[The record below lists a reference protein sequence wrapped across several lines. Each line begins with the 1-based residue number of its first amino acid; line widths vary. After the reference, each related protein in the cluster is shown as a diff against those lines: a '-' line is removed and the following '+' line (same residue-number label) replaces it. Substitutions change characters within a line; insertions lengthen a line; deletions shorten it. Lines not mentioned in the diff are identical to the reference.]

1 MAKQEHRED
10 ISLAGALTALGGI
23 LAILA
28 GGTLTFGIH
37 IAVLLALCGVFTTGL
52 FRLKYGFGW
61 RLLFIDGVLPM
72 VSRASGALGILLSVG
87 PLIAAWTLSGTI
99 PYLVFTGLDILT
111 PRIFLPA
118 AFLLCSFASLLTGT
132 SWGTAATFGVA
143 LTAIAGGLGIP
154 AAAAAGAIVGGAYFG
169 DKLSPVS
176 DTTVL
181 AAAVAEVDIMD
192 HIRSTLWTTLPGAA
206 LSVAVYAAAG
216 SGPGGAMDN
225 AGIGA
230 MTSALSGRFFLGPV
244 LLLPPLVLLVMAWKR
259 FPTLA
264 ALWTSVGLALPL
276 ALFQGYGPG
285 EILAAMAAGPRVA
298 TGNPAVDELLG
309 RGGLLF
315 LAGVVAVVCAAY
327 VFAGQLEA
335 TGTFRRVSSLLRKKF
350 IGRSRGRFVLSAS
363 LTGMTVAVATG
374 NSYLSEIL
382 PGTMFRRLADEMDIS
397 RRVLSRTLED
407 SGTVVVPLVPWSA
420 AAVYMSSVLGVSAWE
435 YFPWAVICYS
445 GVPAAWLLAFSGIA
459 LWPSDL
465 REEKKRPG
473 R

>member
-1 MAKQEHRED
+1 MTKEERRED
-10 ISLAGALTALGGI
+10 ISLTGALTALGGI

-28 GGTLTFGIH
+28 GGNLAFGIS
-37 IAVLLALCGVFTTGL
+37 IAVLLALCGVFTTAL

-61 RLLFIDGVLPM
+61 RLLFVDGVLP
-72 VSRASGALGILLSVG
+72 VVFRASGALGILLSVG
-87 PLIAAWTLSGTI
+87 PLIASWTLSGTI
-99 PYLVFTGLDILT
+99 PYLVCAGLDLLT

-118 AFLLCSFASLLTGT
+118 AFVLCSFASLLTGT

-216 SGPGGAMDN
+216 SCAGGAMDT
-225 AGIGA
+225 AGIAA
-230 MTSALSGRFFLGPV
+230 MTSALSERFFLSPV
-244 LLLPPLVLLVMAWKR
+244 LLLPPLVLLLMAWKR

-264 ALWTSVGLALPL
+264 ALWTSVGLALPM

-285 EILAAMAAGPRVA
+285 EILAAMVAGPRVV
-298 TGNPAVDELLG
+298 TGNPAVDDLLG

-315 LAGVVAVVCAAY
+315 LAGVAAVVCAAY

-335 TGTFRRVSSLLRKKF
+335 TGTFRRVSGLLQRRF
-350 IGRSRGRFVLSAS
+350 IGRSRGKFVLSVS
-363 LTGMTVAVATG
+363 LTGMTVAIATG

-420 AAVYMSSVLGVSAWE
+420 AAVYMSAVLGVSAGE
-435 YFPWAVICYS
+435 YLPWALICYS
-445 GVPAAWLLAFSGIA
+445 GVPAAWLFAFLGIA
-459 LWPSDL
+459 LWPS
-465 REEKKRPG
+465 EKGTETQRPG
-473 R
+473 L

>member
-154 AAAAAGAIVGGAYFG
+154 AAAAAGARLVI
-169 DKLSPVS
+169 P
-176 DTTVL
+176 
-181 AAAVAEVDIMD
+181 
-192 HIRSTLWTTLPGAA
+192 PPA
-206 LSVAVYAAAG
+206 LCTDN
-216 SGPGGAMDN
+216 GAMVAW
-225 AGIGA
+225 AGA
-230 MTSALSGRFFLGPV
+230 ER
-244 LLLPPLVLLVMAWKR
+244 
-259 FPTLA
+259 
-264 ALWTSVGLALPL
+264 LAL
-276 ALFQGYGPG
+276 G
-285 EILAAMAAGPRVA
+285 
-298 TGNPAVDELLG
+298 AVDG
-309 RGGLLF
+309 F
-315 LAGVVAVVCAAY
+315 DFAAR
-327 VFAGQLEA
+327 ARWPLDD
-335 TGTFRRVSSLLRKKF
+335 
-350 IGRSRGRFVLSAS
+350 
-363 LTGMTVAVATG
+363 
-374 NSYLSEIL
+374 
-382 PGTMFRRLADEMDIS
+382 ADMGI
-397 RRVLSRTLED
+397 TH
-407 SGTVVVPLVPWSA
+407 A
-420 AAVYMSSVLGVSAWE
+420 A
-435 YFPWAVICYS
+435 
-445 GVPAAWLLAFSGIA
+445 
-459 LWPSDL
+459 
-465 REEKKRPG
+465 
-473 R
+473 

>member
-1 MAKQEHRED
+1 MF
-10 ISLAGALTALGGI
+10 IGM
-23 LAILA
+23 
-28 GGTLTFGIH
+28 
-37 IAVLLALCGVFTTGL
+37 FTTAVYVFHYKYTWQEL
-52 FRLKYGFGW
+52 FDK
-61 RLLFIDGVLPM
+61 GVVPM
-72 VSRASGALGILLSVG
+72 IARASGAIMILLTVG
-87 PLIAAWTLSGTI
+87 PLIAAWMLSGTI
-99 PYLVFTGLDILT
+99 PYLIYTGLQLLSPKT
-111 PRIFLPA
+111 FLMA
-118 AFLLCSFASLLTGT
+118 AFVICALSSTMTGT

-143 LTAIAGGLGIP
+143 LTAVAGGLGIP

-181 AAAVAEVDIMD
+181 AAAVVEVDIMD

-315 LAGVVAVVCAAY
+315 LAGVAAVVCAAY

-335 TGTFRRVSSLLRKKF
+335 TGTFRRVSGLLQRRF
-350 IGRSRGRFVLSAS
+350 IGRSRGKFVLSVS

-420 AAVYMSSVLGVSAWE
+420 AAVYMSAVLGVSAGE
-435 YFPWAVICYS
+435 YLPWAVICYS
-445 GVPAAWLLAFSGIA
+445 GVPAAWLFAFSGIA
-459 LWPSDL
+459 LWPSDR

>member
-1 MAKQEHRED
+1 MAQEERQED
-10 ISLAGALTALGGI
+10 ISAAGALTVLGGI

-28 GGTLTFGIH
+28 GGTLVFGIH
-37 IAVLLALCGVFTTGL
+37 IAVLLVFCGIFTTAL
-52 FRLKYGFGW
+52 FRMQYGFGW
-61 RLLFIDGVLPM
+61 RLLFVDGVLPM
-72 VSRASGALGILLSVG
+72 VSRASGAMGILLSVG

-99 PYLVFTGLDILT
+99 PYLVFTGLNLLT

-132 SWGTAATFGVA
+132 SWGTAGTFGVA

-154 AAAAAGAIVGGAYFG
+154 EAAAAGAIVGGAYFG

-181 AAAVAEVDIMD
+181 AAAVAEVDVMD
-192 HIRSTLWTTLPGAA
+192 HIRSTLRTTLPGAV

-216 SGPGGAMDN
+216 SGAGGAMDT
-225 AGIGA
+225 AGISA
-230 MTSALSGRFFLGPV
+230 MTSALSGRFFLSPV
-244 LLLPPLVLLVMAWKR
+244 LLLPPLVLLFMAWKR
-259 FPTLA
+259 FSTLA

-285 EILAAMAAGPRVA
+285 EILAAMAAGPRAV
-298 TGNPAVDELLG
+298 TGNQAVDELLG

-315 LAGVVAVVCAAY
+315 LAGVAAVVCAAY

-335 TGTFRRVSSLLRKKF
+335 TGTFRRVSTLLQKKF
-350 IGRSRGRFVLSAS
+350 IGRSRGKFVLSAS
-363 LTGMTVAVATG
+363 LTGVTVAVATG

-382 PGTMFRRLADEMDIS
+382 PGTMYKDLADEMDIS

-420 AAVYMSSVLGVSAWE
+420 AAVYMSAVLGVSAWE
-435 YFPWAVICYS
+435 YLPWAVICYS
-445 GVPAAWLLAFSGIA
+445 GVPTAWLFAFFGIA
-459 LWPSDL
+459 IWPSD
-465 REEKKRPG
+465 KKKAA
-473 R
+473 

>member
-1 MAKQEHRED
+1 MAKEERRED
-10 ISLAGALTALGGI
+10 ISAAGALTALGGI

-28 GGTLTFGIH
+28 GGTLAFGIH
-37 IAVLLALCGVFTTGL
+37 IAVLLALCGVFTTAL
-52 FRLKYGFGW
+52 FRLRYGFGW
-61 RLLFIDGVLPM
+61 KLLFVDGVLPM
-72 VSRASGALGILLSVG
+72 FSRASGALGILLSVG

-143 LTAIAGGLGIP
+143 LTAIAGGLGISP
-154 AAAAAGAIVGGAYFG
+154 PVTAGAIVGGAYFG

-181 AAAVAEVDIMD
+181 AAAVAEVDVMD
-192 HIRSTLWTTLPGAA
+192 HIRSTLWTTLPGAV

-216 SGPGGAMDN
+216 SGAGGAMDR
-225 AGIGA
+225 AGIAA

-244 LLLPPLVLLVMAWKR
+244 LLLPPLVLLIMAWKR

-264 ALWTSVGLALPL
+264 ALWTSVGLAVPL
-276 ALFQGYGPG
+276 AMFQGYGPG
-285 EILAAMAAGPRVA
+285 EIFAAMAAGPRIT

-315 LAGVVAVVCAAY
+315 LAGVAAVVCAAY

-335 TGTFRRVSSLLRKKF
+335 TGTFRRVSGILQRRF
-350 IGRSRGRFVLSAS
+350 IGRSRGRFVLSVS

-407 SGTVVVPLVPWSA
+407 SGTVVVPLIPWSA
-420 AAVYMSSVLGVSAWE
+420 AGIYMSTVLGVSVFE
-435 YFPWAVICYS
+435 YVPWAILCYL
-445 GVPAAWLLAFSGIA
+445 GFLTAWFYGFTGIA
-459 LWPSDL
+459 IWPSD
-465 REEKKRPG
+465 KKKAA
-473 R
+473 

>member
-1 MAKQEHRED
+1 MAKEGRRED
-10 ISLAGALTALGGI
+10 ISLAGAFTALGGI

-28 GGTLTFGIH
+28 GGTLAFGIH
-37 IAVLLALCGVFTTGL
+37 IAVLLVLCGVFTTAL

-61 RLLFIDGVLPM
+61 RLLFFDGVLPM

-87 PLIAAWTLSGTI
+87 PLIASWTLSGTI
-99 PYLVFTGLDILT
+99 PYLVSTGLGFLT
-111 PRIFLPA
+111 PAVFLPA

-143 LTAIAGGLGIP
+143 LTAIAGGLGVP
-154 AAAAAGAIVGGAYFG
+154 PAAAAGAIVGGAYFG

-181 AAAVAEVDIMD
+181 ASAVAEVDVMD
-192 HIRSTLWTTLPGAA
+192 HIRSTLWTTLPGAV
-206 LSVAVYAAAG
+206 LSLGVYGIAGLGAGETMDTAA
-216 SGPGGAMDN
+216 
-225 AGIGA
+225 IEA
-230 MTSALSGRFFLGPV
+230 MTSAVAGRFFLSPL
-244 LLLPPLVLLVMAWKR
+244 LLLPPLILLVMAWKR
-259 FPTLA
+259 LPTLA
-264 ALWTSVGLALPL
+264 ALWTSVGLSVPF
-276 ALFQGYGPG
+276 ALFQGYGPW
-285 EILAAMAAGPRVA
+285 EIFAAMAAGPRVS
-298 TGNPAVDELLG
+298 TGNPGVDEVLS

-315 LAGVVAVVCAAY
+315 LAGVAAVVCAAY
-327 VFAGQLEA
+327 LFAGQLEA
-335 TGTFRRVSSLLRKKF
+335 TGTFRRLSALLQEKF
-350 IGRSRGRFVLSAS
+350 IGRSRGRFVLSVS

-420 AAVYMSSVLGVSAWE
+420 AAVYLSAVLGVSAWE
-435 YFPWAVICYS
+435 YLPWAVICYS
-445 GVPAAWLLAFSGIA
+445 GVPAAWLFAFSGIA
-459 LWPSDL
+459 LWPSEK